1 MICKSCGKEL
11 ENDYKACPYCGAKTE
26 EGISGEKVCPYC
38 GKLVKGDFKI
48 CPYCENKIEII
59 SQKNGVV
66 CLILLFSFILFP
78 PLIWSH
84 RFYAGKIGSTIL
96 LLLSTIMSPIFI
108 FLPYSDVDLVTAILY
123 IIGLIIGVILLIIFI
138 KDFIQIISGN
148 FKDSEGKCIKIKK

>member
-26 EGISGEKVCPYC
+26 ERISGEKVCPYC

-84 RFYAGKIGSTIL
+84 RFYAGKITLIHYNVSYFYIFTI
-96 LLLSTIMSPIFI
+96 FGCR
-108 FLPYSDVDLVTAILY
+108 FGNCY
-123 IIGLIIGVILLIIFI
+123 IVYYRFNHWC
-138 KDFIQIISGN
+138 N
-148 FKDSEGKCIKIKK
+148 FAYNFYKRFYTNYKW